1 MSAPRGTSDAEARIL
16 AQQKEILAA
25 LSNLIKSQN
34 SALQMIQKQKGS
46 LSYP

>member
-1 MSAPRGTSDAEARIL
+1 LVRWGERVTPLGESDA
-16 AQQKEILAA
+16 A
-25 LSNLIKSQN
+25 LPKPTK